1 MNGEKYPLK
10 QLLLLLIV
18 KSEGP
23 IGRYRLVDMLNL
35 PEGVV
40 RGLISNLLKDKNIS
54 PSKLGC
60 QLTAKGEAFLKKL
73 LARYDI
79 AEIREFEAEP
89 LKIAEKTIA
98 VQVKKKAQLIVSA
111 MEQRD
116 IAVRAGAHG
125 AILLIYQ
132 DGVLRIPTAY
142 SNLAAEHPKLAEQ
155 ITHSFKLDN
164 GDLII
169 ISGAENKWRALEG
182 SLAIALALK
191 E

>member
-1 MNGEKYPLK
+1 MNWGKYPLK
-10 QLLLLLIV
+10 QLLSLLII
-18 KSEGP
+18 KREGP
-23 IGRYRLVDMLNL
+23 IGRYRLDDMLNL

-40 RGLISNLLKDKNIS
+40 RGLIIDLLKGKNIS
-54 PSKLGC
+54 TSKLGC

-73 LARYDI
+73 LVKHGI
-79 AEIREFEAEP
+79 TEIREFEAEP

-98 VQVKKKAQLIVSA
+98 VQVKKKARLVVSA

-116 IAVRAGAHG
+116 IAVRAGARG
-125 AILLIYQ
+125 AILLTYQ
-132 DGVLRIPTAY
+132 NGVLRIPTAY
-142 SNLAAEHPKLAEQ
+142 SNLAADHPQLTEQ
-155 ITHSFKLDN
+155 ITHSFKLNN

-182 SLAIALALK
+182 SLAIALALA